1 MEKCLKL
8 TSVLNS
14 FNRSKVP
21 IATVNN
27 LNKHTFDFSYS
38 FYLKISKNGQDDF
51 FLSFATVFSSPY
63 LLYSLFSL
71 AIPLT

>member
-1 MEKCLKL
+1 MEKCIKL

-27 LNKHTFDFSYS
+27 LNKHTFYS